1 MTLTE
6 VIVMIMIYALLL
18 IGAVVCFVL
27 ATLGVRVGSPR
38 REVNM
43 VALGLLLWVLVPLI
57 QTVQRAV

>member
-6 VIVMIMIYALLL
+6 VIVMTMIYALLL

-27 ATLGVRVGSPR
+27 ATFSVRVGSPR

-43 VALGLLLWVLVPLI
+43 IALGLLLWVLVPLI
-57 QTVQRAV
+57 QTLQRVA